1 MPHEPHVVSAIV
13 RRRLAVQR
21 LTSAPLDSA
30 ADVVRLLLGVQSQE
44 RDHALWSLA
53 MRTRG
58 ATFASVRDELDSG
71 AFVRTHILRQT
82 WHFVPAQ
89 DLRWLQRL
97 TSPRVEPKELAYVR
111 KYVPAERDLDRAL
124 HLLGEAVA
132 GDNPLTRK
140 EIGQVFGSA
149 GLPGSGP
156 AVGHLL
162 LVAELRNLVCGGPIR
177 GKEHTYGLV
186 DELVPPAPER
196 TRDEALA
203 ELATRF
209 FTGHGPAA
217 LKDLTRWAT
226 LTVADAKR
234 AVAAA
239 GDALEQL
246 DVDGTPHWFGPAA
259 VAPEAAT
266 RREDALLFP
275 VYDEAVLT
283 YPTVG
288 FTPVDRAPV
297 LPGLEQWWGW
307 LVVDAARVGLWKRT
321 VHRDRVTVETRL
333 APRLGRGHLARIDAA
348 VARLGAF
355 HSLPAVHLTA

>member
-140 EIGQVFGSA
+140 EIGQVFGSG

>member
-1 MPHEPHVVSAIV
+1 
-13 RRRLAVQR
+13 
-21 LTSAPLDSA
+21 
-30 ADVVRLLLGVQSQE
+30 
-44 RDHALWSLA
+44 

>member
-1 MPHEPHVVSAIV
+1 MVV
-13 RRRLAVQR
+13 RQRLAAQR

-53 MRTRG
+53 MRTRA
-58 ATFASVRDELDSG
+58 ATFGSVRGELDSG
-71 AFVRTHILRQT
+71 AFVRTHVLRQT
-82 WHFVPAQ
+82 WHFVAAQ

-111 KYVPAERDLDRAL
+111 KYVSDGRDVDRAL

-132 GDNPLTRK
+132 GRNLLTRK
-140 EIGQVFGSA
+140 EIGDLFGSA

-162 LVAELRNLVCGGPIR
+162 LVAELRNVVCGGPIR

-234 AVAAA
+234 AVAAS
-239 GDALEQL
+239 GDALEQ
-246 DVDGTPHWFGPAA
+246 VHIDGTPHWFGPAA
-259 VAPEAAT
+259 VAPEVAT
-266 RREDALLFP
+266 RRDDAFLFP

-288 FTPVDRAPV
+288 FAPVDGAPV
-297 LPGLEQWWGW
+297 LPGFEQWWGW
-307 LVVDAARVGLWKRT
+307 LVIDAARVGLWKRT

-333 APRLGRGHLARIDAA
+333 APRLGRSDLARIDAA
-348 VARLGAF
+348 VAGLGAF
-355 HSLPAVHLTA
+355 HGLPAEHITG